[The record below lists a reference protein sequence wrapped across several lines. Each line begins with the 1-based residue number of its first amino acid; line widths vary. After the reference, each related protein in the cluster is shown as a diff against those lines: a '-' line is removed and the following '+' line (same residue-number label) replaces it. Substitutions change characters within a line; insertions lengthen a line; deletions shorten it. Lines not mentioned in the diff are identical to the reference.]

1 MATYYARIDLQLF
14 SLYFSGFSEVWRGKW
29 TDPST
34 NVEHDVSINTNLL
47 ILTGLTTGQKV
58 AMKVLRGVHNNT
70 RRLEVLTRVSSVRH
84 AFQVNIL
91 NHALIALE
99 S

>member
-47 ILTGLTTGQKV
+47 ILTGLTTGAKG
-58 AMKVLRGVHNNT
+58 RN
-70 RRLEVLTRVSSVRH
+70 
-84 AFQVNIL
+84 
-91 NHALIALE
+91 E
-99 S
+99 STSRCSQ